1 MTRIRNRRTYSFVG
15 NLSHKA
21 IVSGHTIR
29 LHAYYYNNYER
40 STRIIFFSSR
50 IYIFSSLYIH
60 KEDKPHKKINK
71 KVLHVEQFSV
81 FDAHVQLL

>member
-21 IVSGHTIR
+21 IVSGHTTQ
-29 LHAYYYNNYER
+29 LYAYYYNNNYER
-40 STRIIFFSSR
+40 STRIIFFSSH

-60 KEDKPHKKINK
+60 KDDKPQKKSYTCRIILC
-71 KVLHVEQFSV
+71 V
-81 FDAHVQLL
+81 